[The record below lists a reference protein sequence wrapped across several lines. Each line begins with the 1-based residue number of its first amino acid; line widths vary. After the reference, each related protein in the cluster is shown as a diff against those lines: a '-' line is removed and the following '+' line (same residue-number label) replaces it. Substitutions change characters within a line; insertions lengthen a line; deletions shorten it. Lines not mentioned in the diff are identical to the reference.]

1 MKKFGKK
8 ERVLAGILVAA
19 LAALALAVG
28 VKSYQRNHTKVEA
41 KTPSAKNTEVEKS
54 ELTFDF
60 DAYEYAKAYP
70 ELSREFCD
78 NSMPN
83 KAAERAT
90 GAGFSD
96 ALSTPFSVTH
106 GTKDGEKYSDEE
118 LSVMSKEFRQEVLTN
133 PVYTHAVLTALT
145 SMNLSDGTPITQVNP
160 WMTERLTEYS
170 ESMKNGAG
178 NQDYLREENGTLYAN
193 DRQVKVG
200 VATLWLLDRFVNQ
213 KVQLVTTNH
222 HYPLSLTNTDSAKLT
237 TFERADY
244 EFTRDALV
252 LVYKNKAGT
261 EIFKIGINVHD
272 KRPELIVTKKI
283 PKEKTKESKP
293 RPKKPIPK
301 PKPKKPIPK
310 PKPQP
315 STEPGDKPIPNPQ
328 PGHGGGEKPKEPQPE
343 PKKDFVKDPAKDP
356 VNNGGAKIGGGN
368 TTVGTDAFEPT
379 DPAVRTD
386 GGHEKPANVKP
397 ETPTPDQSHQ
407 NVETQK
413 TDEIKM
419 NYETEAQR
427 NDNFTNNKGETI
439 NHGVDNSGK
448 SLQKDDYVGFV
459 GSDDDEPK

>member
-1 MKKFGKK
+1 MENVRFGRNEKI
-8 ERVLAGILVAA
+8 LSGILVVA
-19 LAALALAVG
+19 LIILAIAFA
-28 VKSYQRNHTKVEA
+28 VKSCQRNHADAEAGTLSAKDVEA
-41 KTPSAKNTEVEKS
+41 EKS

-83 KAAERAT
+83 KAAERVA
-90 GAGFSD
+90 GSGFSD

-118 LSVMSKEFRQEVLTN
+118 LSVISKEFRQEVLAN

-145 SMNLSDGTPITQVNP
+145 NMTLSDGTSVTQINP
-160 WMTERLTEYS
+160 WMTDRLNEYS
-170 ESMKNGAG
+170 QSMQEGTG
-178 NQDYLREENGTLYAN
+178 NQAYLREENGILYAN

-237 TFERADY
+237 TFTKADY
-244 EFTRDALV
+244 EFTRDAMV
-252 LVYKNKAGT
+252 LAYVNKAGT
-261 EIFKIGINVHD
+261 EIFKVGINVHD
-272 KRPELIVTKKI
+272 KRPELIVAKKV
-283 PKEKTKESKP
+283 PKEKTKSN
-293 RPKKPIPK
+293 PK
-301 PKPKKPIPK
+301 PKETTPAPTV
-310 PKPQP
+310 P
-315 STEPGDKPIPNPQ
+315 STEPTTEPESKPTPNPK
-328 PGHGGGEKPKEPQPE
+328 PRRHGGGGGGGNNHYESQPE
-343 PKKDFVKDPAKDP
+343 KKPSQDP
-356 VNNGGAKIGGGN
+356 VNNGGAQIGGGN
-368 TTVGTDAFEPT
+368 ATVGTDAFEPT
-379 DPAVRTD
+379 DPVVRTD

-413 TDEIKM
+413 TDDIKM

-459 GSDDDEPK
+459 NSDDEEPK

>member
-8 ERVLAGILVAA
+8 ERVLAWILVAA

-83 KAAERAT
+83 KAAERVA
-90 GAGFSD
+90 GSGFSD

-106 GTKDGEKYSDEE
+106 GTKDGEKYSEDEVAIMITE
-118 LSVMSKEFRQEVLTN
+118 DNHEVLTN
-133 PVYTHAVLTALT
+133 YVYTQSWIKIFSNIT
-145 SMNLSDGTPITQVNP
+145 LSDGTTLPQINP
-160 WMTERLTEYS
+160 WLNEAQLEYDRF
-170 ESMKNGAG
+170 MKDGTGGQN
-178 NQDYLREENGTLYAN
+178 YLREEGGKLYIN
-193 DRQVKVG
+193 DRQLKLG
-200 VATLWLLDRFVNQ
+200 VATLWLRDRLINQ
-213 KVQLVTTNH
+213 GVQLVTTNH
-222 HYPLSLTNTDSAKLT
+222 HYPLSLANSNSAKLT
-237 TFERADY
+237 TFTEAHY

-252 LVYKNKAGT
+252 LAYVNKAGT
-261 EIFKIGINVHD
+261 EVFKIGINVHD
-272 KRPELIVTKKI
+272 KRPELIVNKKV
-283 PKEKTKESKP
+283 PKEKTKSKP
-293 RPKKPIPK
+293 KPKKPIPK

-310 PKPQP
+310 PGA
-315 STEPGDKPIPNPQ
+315 EPTPNPQ

-368 TTVGTDAFEPT
+368 TTVGTDVFEPT

-397 ETPTPDQSHQ
+397 ETPTPDAAHKD
-407 NVETQK
+407 VGTVK
-413 TDEIKM
+413 TDENKVS
-419 NYETEAQR
+419 YETHESQKTQWEYKEKEGEASKKVEY
-427 NDNFTNNKGETI
+427 NGNKTEDTNKNG
-439 NHGVDNSGK
+439 
-448 SLQKDDYVGFV
+448 
-459 GSDDDEPK
+459 DEMSAPE

>member
-1 MKKFGKK
+1 MENLRFGRNEKILSGILIASLV
-8 ERVLAGILVAA
+8 VLAIAF
-19 LAALALAVG
+19 G
-28 VKSYQRNHTKVEA
+28 VKSCQRNHADAEAETLSAKDVEA
-41 KTPSAKNTEVEKS
+41 EKS

-60 DAYEYAKAYP
+60 DNYEYAKAYP

-83 KAAERAT
+83 KAAERVA
-90 GAGFSD
+90 GSGFSD

-118 LSVMSKEFRQEVLTN
+118 LSVISKEFRQEVLAN

-145 SMNLSDGTPITQVNP
+145 NMTLSDGTSVTQINP
-160 WMTERLTEYS
+160 WMTDRLNEYS
-170 ESMKNGAG
+170 QFMKEGVG
-178 NQDYLREENGTLYAN
+178 NQAYLREENGVLYAN
-193 DRQVKVG
+193 DRQIKVG

-213 KVQLVTTNH
+213 GVQLVTTNH
-222 HYPLSLTNTDSAKLT
+222 HYPLSLANADSAKLT

-244 EFTRDALV
+244 EFTRDAMV
-252 LVYKNKAGT
+252 LSYTNKAGT
-261 EIFKIGINVHD
+261 EIFRVGINTHD
-272 KRPELIVTKKI
+272 KRPELIKVKITEKKQ
-283 PKEKTKESKP
+283 KETESSTKESSTQASTESSTESSTEESETERSTERRRRGGGGGGGGNNHRESQP
-293 RPKKPIPK
+293 EKKPS
-301 PKPKKPIPK
+301 
-310 PKPQP
+310 Q
-315 STEPGDKPIPNPQ
+315 
-328 PGHGGGEKPKEPQPE
+328 
-343 PKKDFVKDPAKDP
+343 DP

-368 TTVGTDAFEPT
+368 TTVGTDAFEAT

-386 GGHEKPANVKP
+386 GGHEKSERVKP

-459 GSDDDEPK
+459 NSDDEEPK

>member
-1 MKKFGKK
+1 MKKAKFGKDT
-8 ERVLAGILVAA
+8 RILAGILGV
-19 LAALALAVG
+19 LLVILALVTG
-28 VKSYQRNHTKVEA
+28 VKSCQRNHANTEAGTLSAKDVEA
-41 KTPSAKNTEVEKS
+41 EKS

-60 DAYEYAKAYP
+60 DNYEYAKAYP

-83 KAAERAT
+83 KAAERVA

-106 GTKDGEKYSDEE
+106 GTKDGEKYSEEE
-118 LSVMSKEFRQEVLTN
+118 LVVMAKEYRQEVLTN
-133 PVYTHAVLTALT
+133 PPVTHAVLTVLT
-145 SMNLSDGTPITQVNP
+145 GMTVSDGTSIVQINS
-160 WMTERLTEYS
+160 WMTDRLNEYYQF
-170 ESMKNGAG
+170 MKEGIG
-178 NQDYLREENGTLYAN
+178 NQAYLREENGVLYAN
-193 DRQVKVG
+193 DRQIKVG

-213 KVQLVTTNH
+213 GVQLVTTNH
-222 HYPLSLTNTDSAKLT
+222 HYPLSLANADSAKLT

-244 EFTRDALV
+244 EFTRDAMV
-252 LVYKNKAGT
+252 LSYTNKAGS
-261 EIFKIGINVHD
+261 EIFKIGINTHD
-272 KRPELIVTKKI
+272 KRPELIKVKITEKKQ
-283 PKEKTKESKP
+283 KETESSTKESSTQTSTESSTESSTEESETERSTERRRRGGGGGGGGNNHRESQP
-293 RPKKPIPK
+293 EKKPS
-301 PKPKKPIPK
+301 
-310 PKPQP
+310 Q
-315 STEPGDKPIPNPQ
+315 
-328 PGHGGGEKPKEPQPE
+328 
-343 PKKDFVKDPAKDP
+343 DP

-386 GGHEKPANVKP
+386 GGHEKPERVKP

-459 GSDDDEPK
+459 NSDDEEPK

>member
-1 MKKFGKK
+1 MKKAKFGKDT
-8 ERVLAGILVAA
+8 RILAGILGV
-19 LAALALAVG
+19 LLVILALVTG
-28 VKSYQRNHTKVEA
+28 VKSCQRNHADAEA
-41 KTPSAKNTEVEKS
+41 ETFSAQDAEAEKS

-60 DAYEYAKAYP
+60 DAFEYAKAYP

-78 NSMPN
+78 NSMPD
-83 KAAERAT
+83 KAAERVA
-90 GAGFSD
+90 GSGFSD

-118 LSVMSKEFRQEVLTN
+118 LSVISKEFRQEVLAN

-145 SMNLSDGTPITQVNP
+145 NMTLSDGTSVTQINP
-160 WMTERLTEYS
+160 WMTDRLNEYS
-170 ESMKNGAG
+170 QSMQEGTG
-178 NQDYLREENGTLYAN
+178 NQAYLREENGILYAN

-237 TFERADY
+237 TFTKADY
-244 EFTRDALV
+244 EFTRDAMV
-252 LVYKNKAGT
+252 LAYVNKAGT
-261 EIFKIGINVHD
+261 EIFKLGINTHD
-272 KRPELIVTKKI
+272 KRPELIVNKKV
-283 PKEKTKESKP
+283 PKEKTKS
-293 RPKKPIPK
+293 K
-301 PKPKKPIPK
+301 PKPKETTPQPTTEPETQKQTEPETKSTPNPRPRRGGGGK
-310 PKPQP
+310 PKESQPQP
-315 STEPGDKPIPNPQ
+315 STQAETK
-328 PGHGGGEKPKEPQPE
+328 
-343 PKKDFVKDPAKDP
+343 KDPAKDS
-356 VNNGGAKIGGGN
+356 VNNGGANGGGGN
-368 TTVGTDAFEPT
+368 KTVGSDAYEPT
-379 DPAVRTD
+379 DPAIRTD

-448 SLQKDDYVGFV
+448 TLQKDDYVGFV
-459 GSDDDEPK
+459 NSDDEEPK